1 MSTTPMNVG
10 VVDGNNGAAFPTL
23 PQVTERA
30 DAVSSSGGN
39 MIAVPCANCHL
50 LVMLCK
56 SSPSCP
62 NCKYVQP
69 LAPAMPQAAHRRLNA
84 AVKPLETLSLL
95 HQEGRKPADLL
106 GRTDGCRK
114 YTLIMSRKAFP
125 KVQFRYW
132 KGYVSPSKISIADHC
147 LLSKRKFRVLS
158 SSLTAEQFLNLPH
171 EKSGQSETIA

>member
-1 MSTTPMNVG
+1 MIWNAFLQSGRMYYLNRKTLKRSWIRPKEQGVNLELNMSTTPMNVG

-95 HQEGRKPADLL
+95 H
-106 GRTDGCRK
+106 
-114 YTLIMSRKAFP
+114 
-125 KVQFRYW
+125 
-132 KGYVSPSKISIADHC
+132 
-147 LLSKRKFRVLS
+147 
-158 SSLTAEQFLNLPH
+158 
-171 EKSGQSETIA
+171 